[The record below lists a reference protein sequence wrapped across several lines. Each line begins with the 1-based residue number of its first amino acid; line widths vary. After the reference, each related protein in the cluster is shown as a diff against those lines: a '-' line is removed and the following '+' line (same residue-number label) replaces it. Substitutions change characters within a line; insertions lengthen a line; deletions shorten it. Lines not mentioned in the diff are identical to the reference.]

1 MGCGFD
7 SHLGYHFNN
16 QIKIKQ
22 MKKVFIFLI
31 TISLMFSLNS
41 CEWFNKNKNNDKE
54 EIVVENVVKA
64 DRDYMTANYGNTY
77 VWYETQ
83 ITLNDNLDEECDGS
97 FSQIVDVFQVIT
109 TTDSVTFD
117 TKVIKMYHLSDT
129 SYIEE
134 IEGFW
139 VEDMN
144 MNDEIISVTY
154 KQAFQLINETN
165 YPKPHSK
172 NCVLRKEVGKI
183 EANPQY
189 IFGNFEAQLYV
200 DALTGDVT
208 DESPSFCNEE
218 IVNDTIV
225 EIANDTVGKPL
236 GEWP

>member
-1 MGCGFD
+1 
-7 SHLGYHFNN
+7 
-16 QIKIKQ
+16 
-22 MKKVFIFLI
+22 MKKVFILLMA
-31 TISLMFSLNS
+31 ISLMFSFNS
-41 CEWFNKNKNNDKE
+41 CDWFNKNKDNDKK
-54 EIVVENVVKA
+54 EIIVENVVKA
-64 DRDYMTANYGNTY
+64 DRDYMTENYGNTY

-83 ITLNDNLDEECDGS
+83 ISLNDYLDEECDGS
-97 FSQIVDVFQVIT
+97 FSEIVDVFQVIT

-117 TKVIKMYHLSDT
+117 TKVIKMYHVADS

-154 KQAFQLINETN
+154 KQAFQLINEVN
-165 YPKPHSK
+165 FPKPHSK
-172 NCVLRKEVGKI
+172 NCVLRKEVGPI

-189 IFGNFEAQLYV
+189 IFGDIESQLYV

-208 DESPSFCNEE
+208 DESPSFCDEVIENDSIED
-218 IVNDTIV
+218 VNT
-225 EIANDTVGKPL
+225 PL

>member
-1 MGCGFD
+1 
-7 SHLGYHFNN
+7 
-16 QIKIKQ
+16 
-22 MKKVFIFLI
+22 MKKVFILLMA
-31 TISLMFSLNS
+31 ISLMFSFNS
-41 CEWFNKNKNNDKE
+41 CDWFNKNKDNDKK
-54 EIVVENVVKA
+54 EIIVENVVKA
-64 DRDYMTANYGNTY
+64 DRDYMTENYGNTY

-83 ITLNDNLDEECDGS
+83 IFLNDYLDEECDGS
-97 FSQIVDVFQVIT
+97 FSEIVDVFQVIT
-109 TTDSVTFD
+109 TIDSVTFD
-117 TKVIKMYHLSDT
+117 TKVIKMYHVADS

>member
-1 MGCGFD
+1 MA
-7 SHLGYHFNN
+7 
-16 QIKIKQ
+16 
-22 MKKVFIFLI
+22 
-31 TISLMFSLNS
+31 ISLMFSLNS
-41 CEWFNKNKNNDKE
+41 CDWFNKNKDNEKKE
-54 EIVVENVVKA
+54 IIVENVVKA
-64 DRDYMTANYGNTY
+64 DRDYMTENYGNTY

-83 ITLNDNLDEECDGS
+83 IFLNDYLDEECDGS
-97 FSQIVDVFQVIT
+97 FSEIVDVFQVIT

-117 TKVIKMYHLSDT
+117 TKVIKMYHVADS

-154 KQAFQLINETN
+154 KQAFQLINEVN
-165 YPKPHSK
+165 FPKPHSK
-172 NCVLRKEVGKI
+172 NCVLRKEVGPI

-189 IFGNFEAQLYV
+189 IFGNIESQLYV

-208 DESPSFCNEE
+208 DESPSFCDEVIENDSIED
-218 IVNDTIV
+218 VN
-225 EIANDTVGKPL
+225 NPL

>member
-1 MGCGFD
+1 
-7 SHLGYHFNN
+7 
-16 QIKIKQ
+16 
-22 MKKVFIFLI
+22 MKKVFILLMA
-31 TISLMFSLNS
+31 ISLMFSLNS
-41 CEWFNKNKNNDKE
+41 CDWFNKNKDNEKKE
-54 EIVVENVVKA
+54 IIVENVVKA
-64 DRDYMTANYGNTY
+64 DRDYMTENYGNTY

-83 ITLNDNLDEECDGS
+83 IFLNDYLDEECDGS
-97 FSQIVDVFQVIT
+97 FSEIVDVFQVIT

-117 TKVIKMYHLSDT
+117 TKVIKMYHVADS

-154 KQAFQLINETN
+154 KQAFQLINEVN
-165 YPKPHSK
+165 FPKPHSK
-172 NCVLRKEVGKI
+172 NCVLRKEVGPI

-189 IFGNFEAQLYV
+189 IFGNIESQLYV

-208 DESPSFCNEE
+208 DESPSFCDEVIENDSIED
-218 IVNDTIV
+218 VNT
-225 EIANDTVGKPL
+225 PL

>member
-1 MGCGFD
+1 
-7 SHLGYHFNN
+7 
-16 QIKIKQ
+16 
-22 MKKVFIFLI
+22 MKKVFILLMA
-31 TISLMFSLNS
+31 ISLMFSFNS
-41 CEWFNKNKNNDKE
+41 CDWFNKNKDNDKK
-54 EIVVENVVKA
+54 EIIVENVVKA
-64 DRDYMTANYGNTY
+64 DRDYMTENYGNTY

-83 ITLNDNLDEECDGS
+83 IFLNDYLDEECDGS
-97 FSQIVDVFQVIT
+97 FSEIVDVFQVIT

-117 TKVIKMYHLSDT
+117 TKVIKMYHVADS

-154 KQAFQLINETN
+154 KQAFQLINEVN
-165 YPKPHSK
+165 FPKPHSK
-172 NCVLRKEVGKI
+172 NCVLRKEVGPI

-189 IFGNFEAQLYV
+189 IFGNIESQLYV

-208 DESPSFCNEE
+208 DESPSFCDEVIENDSIED
-218 IVNDTIV
+218 VNT
-225 EIANDTVGKPL
+225 PL

>member
-1 MGCGFD
+1 
-7 SHLGYHFNN
+7 
-16 QIKIKQ
+16 
-22 MKKVFIFLI
+22 MKRILSVLMIALMA
-31 TISLMFSLNS
+31 ISLTS

-83 ITLNDNLDEECDGS
+83 ITLNDNIDEECDGS

-172 NCVLRKEVGKI
+172 NCVLRKEVGPI

-189 IFGNFEAQLYV
+189 IFGNIEAQLYV

-208 DESPSFCNEE
+208 DASPSFCNEE
-218 IVNDTIV
+218 IVNDT
-225 EIANDTVGKPL
+225 VGKPL
-236 GEWP
+236 GE